1 MKIIKVLYFLDV
13 IIVGKNLLELFMKLK
28 VLNAIN
34 VMNVLKKNR
43 VDIINILFKM

>member
-13 IIVGKNLLELFMKLK
+13 IIVEKNLPELFMKLK

-43 VDIINILFKM
+43 VDIINKLFKM